1 MEAALLET
9 TVAWEQEGQTSGEV
23 REIMGAVDETCLEQM
38 LLVCLDL
45 PTGSLLLAAVAEERT
60 SPPWKALVEERLT
73 ALGAHV
79 RYGVSDRAKALMH
92 LAETGLECLSMPAC
106 FHVTMTSCRALR

>member
-38 LLVCLDL
+38 SLVCMDL
-45 PTGSLLLAAVAEERT
+45 PTGALLLEAGAEDRT
-60 SPPWKALVEERLT
+60 SPTWKAVVEERLT

-79 RYGVSDRAKALMH
+79 LSVVSDRAKALRQ
-92 LAETGLECLSMPAC
+92 LAETGLECLSMPDV
-106 FHVTMTSCRALR
+106 FHVIHDIVQS